1 MLKPVTKPRVGSSA
15 SDSLSAM
22 PAAAHAAGSWVTL
35 HAAPHLPNRSV
46 SMEQIFGGGILWTLL
61 IGFLA
66 IASVIGAIVL
76 LLIYGMV
83 RKKK

>member
-1 MLKPVTKPRVGSSA
+1 MKSPQLLVVQHYCRTSRFIG
-15 SDSLSAM
+15 
-22 PAAAHAAGSWVTL
+22 GTL
-35 HAAPHLPNRSV
+35 DWYSPGEP
-46 SMEQIFGGGILWTLL
+46 T
-61 IGFLA
+61 GF

>member
-1 MLKPVTKPRVGSSA
+1 
-15 SDSLSAM
+15 
-22 PAAAHAAGSWVTL
+22 
-35 HAAPHLPNRSV
+35 
-46 SMEQIFGGGILWTLL
+46 MEQIFGGGILWTLL

-66 IASVIGAIVL
+66 GLLARFIGGTLGWYSPGEPTGFIASVIGAIVL